1 MGARENRSGSEATP
15 RAQLARR
22 VLVDLTVMTVI
33 GLVLAVVG
41 PFGTYALPLAARI
54 VGWLAMCW
62 LGYAIYRPMGF
73 FVNRL
78 HDALALPRPALW
90 AAACVVATVPM
101 ATLLYLLD
109 RLPAPPAWP
118 TLELAAGYYINVLVI
133 GGGITAIM
141 QLLGRNRGVASE
153 APAAVEEAV
162 PVSIPEPEPPAAL
175 FLDRLPPALGTDLLA
190 LEMEDHYV
198 RAHTAAGSDLVL
210 MRMRDAVAE
219 LDGLDGAQVHRSWWV
234 ARDAVV
240 GTRRDGRNVRLRLA
254 GGLEAP
260 VARGNVAELKERGW
274 L

>member
-1 MGARENRSGSEATP
+1 MGAPQNRSGREATP

-78 HDALALPRPALW
+78 YAALALPRPALW

-101 ATLLYLLD
+101 ATMLYLLD

-141 QLLGRNRGVASE
+141 QLLGRNRGAANE
-153 APAAVEEAV
+153 APAAAAKAV
-162 PVSIPEPEPPAAL
+162 PVSIPEPEPPAAP

-234 ARDAVV
+234 ARDAVE
-240 GTRRDGRNVRLRLA
+240 GTRRNGRNLRLRLA